1 MKTGPESSRGNHCYN
16 GKNTKYCDSVIGD
29 CRHISNACDPNAKC
43 KMDRKFANTW
53 LYKCECKTGYTG
65 NGVQCYDQDG
75 NLSPNPNEQVEMS
88 IDLKSEFYV
97 HPHVDGQ
104 YNDTVS
110 IANLKGAMEKLSDN
124 VCEQKD
130 CSVNYTP

>member
-1 MKTGPESSRGNHCYN
+1 
-16 GKNTKYCDSVIGD
+16 
-29 CRHISNACDPNAKC
+29 
-43 KMDRKFANTW
+43 MDRKFANTW